1 MAVVIGEA
9 GPLVVGLAEC
19 KAALR
24 LERDDEDAVL
34 AGHIRT
40 AMALCEA
47 FIGQWLIEREGEQ
60 RLACDVAWPD
70 PGWQR
75 LQVSPVQ
82 AISGVYLAGEALA
95 TGWESDIG
103 ADGTGWVRLIGLPVG
118 APPAAL
124 VVRFRAGLGTDW
136 NSVPEPLRAGVVRL
150 VSHLFSHRDAGDAG
164 PPPAAV
170 AALWRPWRRMM
181 LG

>member
-1 MAVVIGEA
+1 MAIVTGEA

-60 RLACDVAWPD
+60 RLAGD
-70 PGWQR
+70 
-75 LQVSPVQ
+75 
-82 AISGVYLAGEALA
+82 
-95 TGWESDIG
+95 
-103 ADGTGWVRLIGLPVG
+103 
-118 APPAAL
+118 L
-124 VVRFRAGLGTDW
+124 V
-136 NSVPEPLRAGVVRL
+136 
-150 VSHLFSHRDAGDAG
+150 
-164 PPPAAV
+164 
-170 AALWRPWRRMM
+170 
-181 LG
+181 

>member
-1 MAVVIGEA
+1 MALVQREA

-24 LERDDEDAVL
+24 LERDDEDAL
-34 AGHIRT
+34 IAGHIRT

-60 RLACDVAWPD
+60 RLTCDLA
-70 PGWQR
+70 WQR
-75 LQVSPVQ
+75 LHASPVQ
-82 AISGVYLAGEALA
+82 AISGLFLGGEPLAS
-95 TGWESDIG
+95 GWESDIG
-103 ADGTGWVRLIGLPVG
+103 ADGTGWVRLVGL
-118 APPAAL
+118 PPAAAPGAL
-124 VVRFRAGLGTDW
+124 VARFRAGLGQDW
-136 NSVPEPLRAGVVRL
+136 NDVPEPLRAGVVRL
-150 VSHLFSHRDAGDAG
+150 VTHLFSHRDAADGG

-170 AALWRPWRRMM
+170 AALWRPWRRMQ

>member
-1 MAVVIGEA
+1 MALVTMEA

-47 FIGQWLIEREGEQ
+47 WIGQWLIEREGEQ
-60 RLACDVAWPD
+60 RLACDLA
-70 PGWQR
+70 WQR
-75 LQVSPVQ
+75 LQASPVQ
-82 AISGVYLAGEALA
+82 AITGVFQAGEAVA

-103 ADGTGWVRLIGLPVG
+103 ADGTGWVRLIGLP
-118 APPAAL
+118 PPTQSLA
-124 VVRFRAGLGTDW
+124 VRFRAGLGADW
-136 NSVPEPLRAGVVRL
+136 NAVPEPLRAGIVRL
-150 VSHLFSHRDAGDAG
+150 VSHLFSHRDAADAG

-170 AALWRPWRRMM
+170 AALWRPWRRMQ

>member
-1 MAVVIGEA
+1 MAIQQLEA

-24 LERDDEDAVL
+24 LERDDEDAIL

-47 FIGQWLIEREGEQ
+47 FIGQWLITREAEQ
-60 RLACDVAWPD
+60 RLAADLA
-70 PGWQR
+70 WQR
-75 LQVSPVQ
+75 LLAVPVQ
-82 AISGVYLAGEALA
+82 AITGLYGGGSAL
-95 TGWESDIG
+95 TDGWDSEIG
-103 ADGTGWVRLIGLPVG
+103 ADGCGWVRLLAMPAGG
-118 APPAAL
+118 AA
-124 VVRFRAGLGTDW
+124 VRFRAGLANDW
-136 NSVPEPLRAGVVRL
+136 NDVPEPLRAGIVRL
-150 VSHLFSHRDAGDAG
+150 VSHMFSHRDAADAG

-170 AALWRPWRRMM
+170 AALWRPWRRMH

>member
-1 MAVVIGEA
+1 MAVRQLEA

-24 LERDDEDAVL
+24 LERDDEDAVI

-47 FIGQWLIEREGEQ
+47 FVGQWLIAREAEQ
-60 RLACDVAWPD
+60 RLNADLN
-70 PGWQR
+70 WQR
-75 LQVSPVQ
+75 LLAVPVQ
-82 AISGVYLAGEALA
+82 SISGVWQGGAALA
-95 TGWESDIG
+95 DGWESEIAG
-103 ADGTGWVRLIGLPVG
+103 DGTGWVR
-118 APPAAL
+118 PAAL
-124 VVRFRAGLGTDW
+124 PTGSALTVRYRAGLATDW
-136 NSVPEPLRAGVVRL
+136 NDVPEPLRAGIVRL
-150 VSHLFSHRDAGDAG
+150 VSHLFSHRDAADAG

-170 AALWRPWRRMM
+170 AALWWPWRRMN

>member
-1 MAVVIGEA
+1 MAVVTSEA

-60 RLACDVAWPD
+60 RLACDLAW
-70 PGWQR
+70 QK
-75 LQVSPVQ
+75 LQAAPVQ
-82 AISGVYLAGEALA
+82 AITGVYQAGEAVA
-95 TGWESDIG
+95 TAWESDIG
-103 ADGTGWVRLIGLPVG
+103 ADGTGWVRLIGM
-118 APPAAL
+118 PPATNAL
-124 VVRFRAGLGTDW
+124 VVRFRAGLGADW
-136 NSVPEPLRAGVVRL
+136 NAVPEPLRAGIVRL
-150 VSHLFSHRDAGDAG
+150 VSHLFSHRDAADAG

-170 AALWRPWRRMM
+170 AALWRPWRRMQ

>member
-1 MAVVIGEA
+1 MAIVTGEA

-60 RLACDVAWPD
+60 RLAGDLV
-70 PGWQR
+70 WQR
-75 LQVSPVQ
+75 LQASPVQ
-82 AISGVYLAGEALA
+82 AITGVFAGGTALA
-95 TGWESDIG
+95 TGWESDIA
-103 ADGTGWVRLIGLPVG
+103 ADGTGWLRLVGLPQN
-118 APPAAL
+118 PQLL
-124 VVRFRAGLGTDW
+124 VVRFRAGLGQDW

-150 VSHLFSHRDAGDAG
+150 VSHLFSHRDAADGA

-170 AALWRPWRRMM
+170 AALWRPWRRMQ

>member
-1 MAVVIGEA
+1 MAVVTMEA
-9 GPLVVGLAEC
+9 GALVVGLAEC

-47 FIGQWLIEREGEQ
+47 FIGQWMIEREGEQ
-60 RLACDVAWPD
+60 RLACDLA
-70 PGWQR
+70 WQR
-75 LQVSPVQ
+75 LQVAPVQ
-82 AISGVYLAGEALA
+82 AITGVFLAGDAVA
-95 TGWESDIG
+95 ASAWESDIG
-103 ADGTGWVRLIGLPVG
+103 ADGTGWVRLVGLPAG
-118 APPAAL
+118 ATATTL
-124 VVRFRAGLGTDW
+124 VVRW
-136 NSVPEPLRAGVVRL
+136 NAVPEPLRAGIVRL
-150 VSHLFSHRDAGDAG
+150 VSHLFSHRDAADAG

-170 AALWRPWRRMM
+170 AALWRPWRRLQ

>member
-1 MAVVIGEA
+1 MAIVTSEA

-24 LERDDEDAVL
+24 LERDDEDALL
-34 AGHIRT
+34 AGQIRA

-60 RLACDVAWPD
+60 RLACDLAW
-70 PGWQR
+70 QK
-75 LQVSPVQ
+75 LQAGPVQ
-82 AISGVYLAGEALA
+82 AITGVYLAGEALA
-95 TGWESDIG
+95 ADRWESDLA
-103 ADGTGWVRLIGLPVG
+103 ADGTGWVRLVSMPAG
-118 APPAAL
+118 ATPANL
-124 VVRFRAGLGTDW
+124 VVRFRAGLGADW
-136 NSVPEPLRAGVVRL
+136 NGVPEPLRAGVVRL
-150 VSHLFSHRDAGDAG
+150 VSHLFSHRDAADAG

-170 AALWRPWRRMM
+170 AALWRPWRRLM

>member
-1 MAVVIGEA
+1 MALVTMEA

-60 RLACDVAWPD
+60 RLACDLA
-70 PGWQR
+70 WQR
-75 LQVSPVQ
+75 LQANPVQ
-82 AISGVYLAGEALA
+82 AVTGVFLAGEALA
-95 TGWESDIG
+95 TAWESDIG
-103 ADGTGWVRLIGLPVG
+103 AEGTGWVRLIGLPPETAG
-118 APPAAL
+118 L
-124 VVRFRAGLGTDW
+124 VVRFRAGLGADW
-136 NSVPEPLRAGVVRL
+136 NAVPEPLRAGIVRL
-150 VSHLFSHRDAGDAG
+150 VSHLFSHRDAADAG

-170 AALWRPWRRMM
+170 AALWRPWRRMQ

>member
-1 MAVVIGEA
+1 MAIVTAEP

-34 AGHIRT
+34 AGHIRA

-47 FIGQWLIEREGEQ
+47 FIGQWLIAREGEQ
-60 RLACDVAWPD
+60 RLAGDLA
-70 PGWQR
+70 WQR
-75 LQVSPVQ
+75 LLATPVQQVS
-82 AISGVYLAGEALA
+82 GVFLAGEAVA
-95 TGWESDIG
+95 AAAWESDIA
-103 ADGTGWVRLIGLPVG
+103 ADGCGWVRLVAIPPG
-118 APPAAL
+118 ATPATL
-124 VVRFRAGLGTDW
+124 VVRFRAGLGADW
-136 NSVPEPLRAGVVRL
+136 NGVPEPLRAGVVRL
-150 VSHLFSHRDAGDAG
+150 VSHLFSHRDAADAG

-170 AALWRPWRRMM
+170 AALWRPWRRLQ

>member
-1 MAVVIGEA
+1 MALVTMEA

-60 RLACDVAWPD
+60 RLVCDLA
-70 PGWQR
+70 WQR
-75 LQVSPVQ
+75 LQASPVQ
-82 AISGVYLAGEALA
+82 AITGVFQAGEALP

-103 ADGTGWVRLIGLPVG
+103 ADGTGWVRLIGV
-118 APPAAL
+118 PPAQQSL
-124 VVRFRAGLGTDW
+124 VVRFRAGLGADW
-136 NSVPEPLRAGVVRL
+136 NSVPEPLRAGIVRL
-150 VSHLFSHRDAGDAG
+150 VSHLFSHRDAADAG

-170 AALWRPWRRMM
+170 AALWRPWRRMQ